1 MPAETPAEPVPAPH
15 PDPSPTPR
23 FTASRPPRG
32 LRFLLFGRALP
43 TAFYGLL
50 VYLQFHFFTD
60 VAGTAY
66 HHPSPLT
73 LLNATGNFFY
83 LVFSVIPVVIF
94 FTRPAP
100 KSYLGS
106 FPARFAAFAGTTI
119 QLGIGI
125 FINLEKG
132 RFQGPSLYPTGDVT
146 AYIKAFAIVAG
157 FAFAVY
163 AIAYLRY
170 GFSIVPQATSLATQG
185 PYRVC
190 RHPLYLAELTAAFGG
205 SLQDS
210 RLLPVLGFFAL
221 LGLQLMRTRYEE
233 RLLRSHFP
241 EYAAYAKTT
250 KRLVPGVF

>member
-1 MPAETPAEPVPAPH
+1 MPAVTPAEPVPAP
-15 PDPSPTPR
+15 PPAPAPAPG
-23 FTASRPPRG
+23 FKASRPPRG
-32 LRFLLFGRALP
+32 LRFLVFGRAIP

-50 VYLQFHFFTD
+50 VYLQFHFFTG
-60 VAGTAY
+60 VVGNAY
-66 HHPSPLT
+66 QHPSPLNV
-73 LLNATGNFFY
+73 LNATGNLFY
-83 LVFSVIPVVIF
+83 LIFSVIPVVIF

-132 RFQGPSLYPTGDVT
+132 RFQGPTLYPAGDVT
-146 AYIKAFAIVAG
+146 AYIKAIAIIAG

-170 GFSIVPQATSLATQG
+170 GFSIVPQATSLATRG

-210 RLLPVLGFFAL
+210 RLLPVLGFVAL
-221 LGLQLMRTRYEE
+221 FGLQLMRTRYEE
-233 RLLRSHFP
+233 RLLRYHFP
-241 EYAAYAKTT
+241 EYAAYARTT
-250 KRLVPGVF
+250 RRLIPGVF